1 MEVFSYFWDCFYTM
15 NPHFGFSK
23 SEHLCGDTRISRLF
37 TQGESFIVYPL
48 RVVYILTNN
57 MEEEDVSVLISV
69 PKKRFKRAVKRNRL
83 KRLIRE
89 AYRHNKHQL
98 IESVSSQGKKIHLS
112 FNYVSDELMDFETI
126 NKKMQLALDKLIK
139 KIIEA

>member
-1 MEVFSYFWDCFYTM
+1 M
-15 NPHFGFSK
+15 NRHFGFSK

-48 RVVYILTNN
+48 RVVYIVTTN
-57 MEEEDVSVLISV
+57 EEKEVVSVLISV
-69 PKKRFKRAVKRNRL
+69 PKKRFKRAVKRNKL

-98 IESVSSQGKKIHLS
+98 IDTMIANGKKLHLA
-112 FNYVSDELMDFETI
+112 FNYVSDEEMDLDAI
-126 NKKMQLALDKLIK
+126 SKKMKIALEKLSA
-139 KIIEA
+139 KINSLPTETQK

>member
-1 MEVFSYFWDCFYTM
+1 M
-15 NPHFGFSK
+15 NRHFGFSK

-48 RVVYILTNN
+48 RVVYIVTTN
-57 MEEEDVSVLISV
+57 EEKEAVSVLISV
-69 PKKRFKRAVKRNRL
+69 PKKRFKRAVKRNKL

-98 IESVSSQGKKIHLS
+98 IDTMIANGKKLHLA
-112 FNYVSDELMDFETI
+112 FNYVSDEEMDLDAI
-126 NKKMQLALDKLIK
+126 SKKMKIALEKLSA
-139 KIIEA
+139 KINSQPTETQK

>member
-1 MEVFSYFWDCFYTM
+1 M
-15 NPHFGFSK
+15 NRHFGFSK

-48 RVVYILTNN
+48 RVVYIVTTN
-57 MEEEDVSVLISV
+57 EEKEVVSVLISV
-69 PKKRFKRAVKRNRL
+69 PKKRFKRAVKRNKL

-98 IESVSSQGKKIHLS
+98 IDTMIANGKKLHLA
-112 FNYVSDELMDFETI
+112 FNYVSDEEMDLDAI
-126 NKKMQLALDKLIK
+126 SKKMKFALEKLSA
-139 KIIEA
+139 KINSQPTETLK

>member
-1 MEVFSYFWDCFYTM
+1 M
-15 NPHFGFSK
+15 NRHFGFSK

-48 RVVYILTNN
+48 RVVYIVTTN
-57 MEEEDVSVLISV
+57 EEKEVVSVLISV

-89 AYRHNKHQL
+89 AYRHNKHHL
-98 IESVSSQGKKIHLS
+98 IDTMIANGKKLHLA
-112 FNYVSDELMDFETI
+112 FNYVSDDEMDLDAI
-126 NKKMQLALDKLIK
+126 SKKMKIALEKLSA
-139 KIIEA
+139 KINSQPTETLK

>member
-1 MEVFSYFWDCFYTM
+1 M
-15 NPHFGFSK
+15 NRHFGFSK

-48 RVVYILTNN
+48 RVVYIVTTN
-57 MEEEDVSVLISV
+57 EEKEVVSVLISV
-69 PKKRFKRAVKRNRL
+69 PKKRFKRAVKRNKL

-98 IESVSSQGKKIHLS
+98 IDTMIANGKKLHLA
-112 FNYVSDELMDFETI
+112 FNYVSDDEMDLDAI
-126 NKKMQLALDKLIK
+126 SKKMKIALEKLSA
-139 KIIEA
+139 KINSQPTESLK

>member
-1 MEVFSYFWDCFYTM
+1 M
-15 NPHFGFSK
+15 NRHFGFSK

-48 RVVYILTNN
+48 RVVYIVTTN
-57 MEEEDVSVLISV
+57 EEKEVVSVLISV
-69 PKKRFKRAVKRNRL
+69 PKKRFKRAVKRNKL

-98 IESVSSQGKKIHLS
+98 IDTMIANGKKLHLA
-112 FNYVSDELMDFETI
+112 FNYVSDEEMDLDAI
-126 NKKMQLALDKLIK
+126 SKKMKIALEKLSA
-139 KIIEA
+139 KINSQPTETLK

>member
-1 MEVFSYFWDCFYTM
+1 M
-15 NPHFGFSK
+15 NRHFGFSK

-48 RVVYILTNN
+48 RVVYIVTTN
-57 MEEEDVSVLISV
+57 EEKEVVSVLISV

-89 AYRHNKHQL
+89 AYRHNKHHL
-98 IESVSSQGKKIHLS
+98 IETMISKGKKLHLAFS
-112 FNYVSDELMDFETI
+112 YVSDEEMDLDAI
-126 NKKMQLALDKLIK
+126 NKKMQIALEKLGSK
-139 KIIEA
+139 VNSQPTETLK

>member
-1 MEVFSYFWDCFYTM
+1 M
-15 NPHFGFSK
+15 NRHFGFSK

-48 RVVYILTNN
+48 RVVYIVTTN
-57 MEEEDVSVLISV
+57 EEKEVVSVLISV
-69 PKKRFKRAVKRNRL
+69 PKKRFKRAVKRNKL

-98 IESVSSQGKKIHLS
+98 IDTMIANGKKLHLA
-112 FNYVSDELMDFETI
+112 FNYVSDDEMDLDAI
-126 NKKMQLALDKLIK
+126 SKKMKIALEKLSA
-139 KIIEA
+139 KINSLPTETQK